1 MINRFK
7 NITEEMVELYTK
19 KNSDYGDSVHDTY
32 VKYGPV
38 SFLVRMEDKI
48 NRVRKLTETDY
59 SSKVTDE
66 KVRDSLIDLANYAII
81 MILEMER
88 ENSMRVSCAN
98 YTIGIDHGT
107 DAGDS
112 IAAFT
117 QFSNG
122 LTIEKENEIWSYM
135 TKKPEKEDNNE

>member
-1 MINRFK
+1 MTNRFK

-59 SSKVTDE
+59 SSKITDE

-88 ENSMRVSCAN
+88 ENSMRVSCTN
-98 YTIGIDHGT
+98 YTIEPEIGLYYDNGT
-107 DAGDS
+107 
-112 IAAFT
+112 
-117 QFSNG
+117 G
-122 LTIEKENEIWSYM
+122 LAYNPDTYSFYTEGPKDNEKD
-135 TKKPEKEDNNE
+135 K